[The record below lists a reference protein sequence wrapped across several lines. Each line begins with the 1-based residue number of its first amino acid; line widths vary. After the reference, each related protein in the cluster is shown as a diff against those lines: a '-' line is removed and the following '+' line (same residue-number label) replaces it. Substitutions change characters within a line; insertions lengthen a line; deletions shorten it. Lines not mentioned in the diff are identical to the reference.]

1 MKLKEMILIEL
12 LLDRLGSRIDPN
24 KNYQLVFELNEVLYT
39 GNFVEEETDS
49 NKKYVRDFDELSFTA
64 IEPNYHLYQPSIGTD
79 RGGDIRLIID
89 FIDSLNISDSQ
100 RTSHVKDLAKVN
112 HLLLQKIKEFIS
124 ESDPNNYLSDKIDFA
139 NVIYNLKSLDENIN
153 LDFYIVDEEKDNITL
168 VSLKEDKW
176 LI

>member
-1 MKLKEMILIEL
+1 M
-12 LLDRLGSRIDPN
+12 LGNS
-24 KNYQLVFELNEVLYT
+24 KAT
-39 GNFVEEETDS
+39 
-49 NKKYVRDFDELSFTA
+49 
-64 IEPNYHLYQPSIGTD
+64 
-79 RGGDIRLIID
+79 
-89 FIDSLNISDSQ
+89 NIYFF
-100 RTSHVKDLAKVN
+100 LVN

-153 LDFYIVDEEKDNITL
+153 LDFYIVDEEKDNIKL

>member
-1 MKLKEMILIEL
+1 M
-12 LLDRLGSRIDPN
+12 LGNS
-24 KNYQLVFELNEVLYT
+24 KVT
-39 GNFVEEETDS
+39 
-49 NKKYVRDFDELSFTA
+49 
-64 IEPNYHLYQPSIGTD
+64 
-79 RGGDIRLIID
+79 
-89 FIDSLNISDSQ
+89 NIYFF
-100 RTSHVKDLAKVN
+100 LVN

-153 LDFYIVDEEKDNITL
+153 LDFYIVDEEKDNIKL